1 MKLSKIYST
10 DKKFNSVCFNDNF
23 NIVLGNV
30 TNLNEL
36 NKDSHNL
43 GKSTLIELID
53 FLLLKDI
60 DKKHFLKKQQFSN
73 HYFYLEIK
81 LNDGKYVTICRGVE
95 KPSKVNMAIHSMGN
109 QDYRLNADWTY
120 EELALGSSD
129 ESKNPKSILNKLLNF
144 DVLKGEMYRKTSGYF
159 LRTQDDYK
167 DVFKLQKY
175 KGKDVDW
182 KPILFEL
189 LGFNSDSMV
198 NKYNIETEITNK
210 EKLIEQ
216 VKMEFAV
223 DSGEKDR
230 INGLINVTEIERDKI
245 VAWLDKFDFFQKE
258 AGLSKKAVED
268 IERRIASLNTTRYNL
283 EYEISQINQSLEAK
297 TNYNFDD
304 ILELY
309 KEVEVYFPE
318 TLTKSYQELVEFN
331 NKLAS
336 ERLKYLKTSLEHK
349 RDEVKKVNQELS
361 ALNLERTQML
371 GVLKETNTFDKYN
384 QYRNDLIE
392 IERKIERY
400 RMELESIDNV
410 KKIQKDINKLK
421 ENLAIETEKLA
432 AQIDESTVIYKNIRN
447 DFHEYVNYI
456 LDKNAMISIVINTN
470 GNIEFDASFY
480 NTSNEETAQG
490 LGHTYRKL
498 LCACFD
504 LAVIKNY
511 MNKSFYRF
519 IYHDG
524 CLESL
529 DPRKRVKY
537 LRLVKHISQKYNIQY
552 ILTSLSTDIPENI
565 EVQSEDIAVKLTDA
579 EDNLGRLF
587 GFEF

>member
-10 DKKFNSVCFNDNF
+10 DPRFNNICFNDNF
-23 NIVLGNV
+23 NVILGHV
-30 TNLNEL
+30 SNLEDL

-43 GKSTLIELID
+43 GKSTLIDLID

-60 DKKHFLKKQQFSN
+60 GKKHFLKKSQFSG

-81 LNDGKYVTICRGVE
+81 LNSGKYVTIRRGVD
-95 KPSKVNMAIHSMGN
+95 KSSKINMAVHLEGN
-109 QDYRLNADWTY
+109 QDYRKSADWTY

-129 ESKNPKSILNKLLNF
+129 EYKNPKAILNKLLNF
-144 DVLKGEMYRKTSGYF
+144 DVLKGEIYRKTSGYF

-175 KGKDVDW
+175 QGKDVQW

-189 LGFNSDSMV
+189 LGFNSDSMI
-198 NKYNIETEITNK
+198 NKYNIEMEVSDK

-216 VKMEFAV
+216 VKSEFDV

-230 INGLINVTEIERDKI
+230 INGLINIAESEKDKI
-245 VAWLDKFDFFQKE
+245 ISWLDKFDFFQKE
-258 AGLSKKAVED
+258 QNLSKEAVDKVENK
-268 IERRIASLNTTRYNL
+268 ISSLNTVRYNL
-283 EYEISQINQSLEAK
+283 EYEISQIKQSLEAK
-297 TNYNFDD
+297 TNYNFAD
-304 ILELY
+304 ILEIY
-309 KEVEVYFPE
+309 REVEIYFPDE
-318 TLTKSYQELVEFN
+318 LTKSYEELIEFN
-331 NKLAS
+331 NKLS
-336 ERLKYLKTSLEHK
+336 TERLKYLSESLKHK
-349 RDEVKKVNQELS
+349 MEEVKAVNKELE
-361 ALNLERTQML
+361 ALNSERTQML
-371 GVLKETNTFDKYN
+371 SVLKETDTFDKYN

-410 KKIQKDINKLK
+410 KKIQKEINALN
-421 ENLAIETEKLA
+421 ERLTIETEKLST
-432 AQIDESTVIYKNIRN
+432 QIDESTLIYKSIRN

-456 LDKNAMISIVINTN
+456 LEKNAMISIVINTN
-470 GNIEFDASFY
+470 GNVEFDASFY
-480 NTSNEETAQG
+480 NTLNEETAQG

-537 LRLVKHISQKYNIQY
+537 LQLVKSLSQKYNIQY
-552 ILTSLSTDIPENI
+552 ILTTLSSDIPQNI
-565 EVQSEDIAVKLTDA
+565 TILPEDIAVELTDA
-579 EDNLGRLF
+579 EDNSGRLF